1 MNASSQRILKQKV
14 QYLQFCSLKRDIE
27 IEVLFPFHSL
37 LDEFLNFCGKV
48 IKSKLL
54 NMQSFQIW

>member
-1 MNASSQRILKQKV
+1 MNTSSQRILKQKV
-14 QYLQFCSLKRDIE
+14 QYLQFCSLKHDIE

-37 LDEFLNFCGKV
+37 LDDFLNFCGKV

-54 NMQSFQIW
+54 NMQSFQNW